1 MIMTTAR
8 FYTIGA
14 TLLVALAA
22 TPAYAGFP
30 ITPAPIAGIGI
41 GAFAVVAIGY
51 RALKRRLDR

>member
-1 MIMTTAR
+1 MTIAR

-14 TLLVALAA
+14 TLLVAFAA
-22 TPAYAGFP
+22 TPALAGTP
-30 ITPAPIAGIGI
+30 VTPAPIAGLGI

>member
-1 MIMTTAR
+1 MTTAR

>member
-1 MIMTTAR
+1 MNMTTAR

-14 TLLVALAA
+14 TLVIAFAT
-22 TPAYAGFP
+22 TPAMAGVP
-30 ITPAPIAGIGI
+30 VTPAPIAGLGI